1 MFPRVT
7 AMLNNFVEDDSLE
20 IGMEITMESGE
31 EQTTMESGEEQ
42 TTRKRRYHELKEVLE
57 EAFRKD
63 VAAMERNKPSR
74 KKLS

>member
-7 AMLNNFVEDDSLE
+7 AMLNNFVEDESLE
-20 IGMEITMESGE
+20 IDMEITMESGE
-31 EQTTMESGEEQ
+31 EQTTMEGGEQ

-63 VAAMERNKPSR
+63 VAAMERNKTSR